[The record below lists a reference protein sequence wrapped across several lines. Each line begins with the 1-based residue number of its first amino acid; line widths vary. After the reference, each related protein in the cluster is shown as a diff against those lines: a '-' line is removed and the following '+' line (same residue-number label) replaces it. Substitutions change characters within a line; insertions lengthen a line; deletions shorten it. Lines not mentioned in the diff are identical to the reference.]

1 MFFHINLCTCI
12 HYINTNLA
20 IGEPLGGA
28 HLSDP
33 CYIPNARETET
44 GTCWGHVF
52 QMRCFTKV
60 LTACHSRSHDTRCKS
75 RGANPGI
82 LVPIPYKSFYQPGH
96 LILPWSLIG
105 FPHSSPPDRVLAA
118 GHHLAKCYTLVMVE
132 VLYTPHSHTNY
143 VKCFGCLRK
152 CCINVINYVN
162 YNNYSAQ

>member
-1 MFFHINLCTCI
+1 MHMHTLHKHKPSYWRATRGSSSLRPMLYPQCQRDRDRDSV
-12 HYINTNLA
+12 L
-20 IGEPLGGA
+20 
-28 HLSDP
+28 
-33 CYIPNARETET
+33 
-44 GTCWGHVF
+44 CWGHVL

-60 LTACHSRSHDTRCKS
+60 LTACHSRSHDTRCKR
-75 RGANPGI
+75 RGANPAI
-82 LVPIPYKSFYQPGH
+82 LVPIPYKPFYQPGH

-105 FPHSSPPDRVLAA
+105 FPHSSPPDRILAA

-132 VLYTPHSHTNY
+132 VLYTPHSDTNY